1 MSTLQLETN
10 RLLLNQPTVKDI
22 PQLLEIMKNPIYSK
36 HTTNIPY
43 PYTEDSGLFWI
54 ELAEQ
59 GLCDQK
65 AYIFAIRFKDSPALI
80 GGIGLGLDITN
91 NKAELGYWL
100 AEPFWN
106 QGLITEAAH
115 AIIQFGFDTLKLHKI
130 FASYFSFN
138 EASGRIMQ
146 KIGMQKEGELR
157 AHTLKSETYID
168 HVFYGIINKNH
179 D

>member
-22 PQLLEIMKNPIYSK
+22 SQLLEIMKNPIYSK

-54 ELAEQ
+54 DLAEQ
-59 GLCDQK
+59 GLASQN
-65 AYIFAIRFKDSPALI
+65 AYIFAIRMKDDPILI
-80 GGIGLGLDITN
+80 GGIGLGVDRTN

-100 AEPFWN
+100 AEPYWN
-106 QGLITEAAH
+106 QSLITEAAH
-115 AIIQFGFDTLKLHKI
+115 TVIQFGFATLKLHKI
-130 FASYFSFN
+130 FASYFNFN

-146 KIGMQKEGELR
+146 KIGMQKEGDLR
-157 AHTLKSETYID
+157 AHTLKEGQYID
-168 HVFYGIINKNH
+168 HVLYGIINENH
-179 D
+179 Y